1 MVVRK
6 KKKNCHIYKHGMT
19 MNNKVKKKVKLLRVS
34 EF

>member
-1 MVVRK
+1 MVVMK
-6 KKKNCHIYKHGMT
+6 KKKTHIYKHGMT